1 MGAFV
6 KYIDGISR
14 PAGRPG
20 PAAGITRAMYL
31 LPHSMVLSSPMQQ
44 ALEPKELV
52 LASGRSPSGP
62 TYTLCA
68 KKVVASC
75 FSPNQGLMTPW
86 AVPTTSAA
94 RTLGSHTLRGKAHG
108 PRCAQGVLCKGS
120 REQVYRSGCG
130 ALGSSF

>member
-6 KYIDGISR
+6 KYIDDISR
-14 PAGRPG
+14 PAGGLG

-62 TYTLCA
+62 T
-68 KKVVASC
+68 
-75 FSPNQGLMTPW
+75 
-86 AVPTTSAA
+86 
-94 RTLGSHTLRGKAHG
+94 HTL
-108 PRCAQGVLCKGS
+108 
-120 REQVYRSGCG
+120 
-130 ALGSSF
+130 